1 MCWVKALNRGDIKEQ
16 VKAQIPNTQKY
27 NLYFSSF
34 IQVVES
40 YGIND
45 LNQMSRIQIL
55 NMKNIMIS
63 SDFLIDFIT
72 T

>member
-45 LNQMSRIQIL
+45 LNQMSRI
-55 NMKNIMIS
+55 
-63 SDFLIDFIT
+63 
-72 T
+72 